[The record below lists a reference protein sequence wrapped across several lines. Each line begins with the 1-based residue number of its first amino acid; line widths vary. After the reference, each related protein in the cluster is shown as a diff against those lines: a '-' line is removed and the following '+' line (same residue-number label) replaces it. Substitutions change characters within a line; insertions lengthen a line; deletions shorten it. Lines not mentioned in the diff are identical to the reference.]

1 MTSLY
6 LLQFA
11 CLIISAMLALLLA
24 MGRLQTEEIHRS
36 YERSRWALLGAMLL
50 LAIHYALQMT
60 LGIRAQSD
68 AGGTIVNILFYTP
81 TAYLVTYSILNIECN
96 RRRRWRYVACGAA
109 VYAIIL
115 ALFGIGLTPKVCLLS
130 PHLQWTLH
138 ALFLLAMAGSVGA
151 ALVEIHRNHG
161 KVEADTGADIGLYL
175 RFTWSGYI
183 MLCCTALLLVFAI
196 VYRPLL
202 FIIGPVMM
210 LSLFFFVFNFVA
222 MGYNLTPIEDVLSG
236 EIGNDDP
243 SSAPNDENV
252 SSAAP
257 KVLTKKRIDY
267 IAATLEKWCEE
278 KNFRDS
284 NVNMA
289 SLSHQIGV
297 SRRELSQY
305 FEQEIHDTFRVWLSN
320 VRFCE
325 AQRLILSHPDYSN
338 ESISAACGFSS
349 RSQLYHIFSNRTGM
363 TPREWSEKSLQD
375 S

>member
-24 MGRLQTEEIHRS
+24 MGRLQIEEIHWP
-36 YERSRWALLGAMLL
+36 YERSRWALCGAMLL
-50 LAIHYALQMT
+50 LSIHYALQMT

-96 RRRRWRYVACGAA
+96 KRRRWRYVACGMA

-115 ALFGIGLTPKVCLLS
+115 TIFGIGLTPKVCLLS
-130 PHLQWTLH
+130 PQLQWTLH
-138 ALFLLAMAGSVGA
+138 ALFLLAMTGSVGT
-151 ALVEIHRNHG
+151 ALVEIRRNRG
-161 KVEADTGADIGLYL
+161 KVEADTGADIGPYL
-175 RFTWSGYI
+175 RFTWSGYL
-183 MLCCTALLLVFAI
+183 MLCCSALLLVFAI

-202 FIIGPVMM
+202 FVIGPVMM
-210 LSLFFFVFNFVA
+210 LSLFFFVSNFVA

-236 EIGNDDP
+236 EKANDDP
-243 SSAPNDENV
+243 CSAPSNEKA
-252 SSAAP
+252 SSAAQ
-257 KVLTKKRIDY
+257 KMLTQKRIDY
-267 IAATLEKWCEE
+267 IATALKTWCKEE
-278 KNFRDS
+278 NFRDS

-320 VRFCE
+320 VRFRE

-349 RSQLYHIFSNRTGM
+349 RSQLYRIFSDRTGM
-363 TPREWSEKSLQD
+363 TPREWSEKNLQYP
-375 S
+375 